1 MCTVLLPPGVNPTAV
16 NKYINIT
23 SYDTS
28 LGVYI
33 SIYNI
38 ALGGGL
44 TVFIACFLCQ
54 TVRQPFGNSLTFWRR
69 NYYFFLILAHPVC
82 KM

>member
-1 MCTVLLPPGVNPTAV
+1 MCAVLLPPGVNPNAV
-16 NKYINIT
+16 NKCINIT

-38 ALGGGL
+38 APCGGL
-44 TVFIACFLCQ
+44 TMFIACFLCQ
-54 TVRQPFGNSLTFWRR
+54 VAREVVGNSLT
-69 NYYFFLILAHPVC
+69 LGACHPNC
-82 KM
+82 GTSR